1 MKINIKATGMELTPA
16 IASYVN
22 KKISSVGKYLEK
34 ENVDPVAQVEVGK
47 STQHHKSG
55 NVFRAEIHITGGGL
69 DLYAVSEMGDLYAAI
84 DVVRDEIVHNAVQ
97 SKGKRET
104 LARKSAE
111 MMKNMMKGLTLST
124 TRGFYWGIERLK
136 FKNLRNFKGFKKKL

>member
-55 NVFRAEIHITGGGL
+55 NVFRAEIHITGGAF